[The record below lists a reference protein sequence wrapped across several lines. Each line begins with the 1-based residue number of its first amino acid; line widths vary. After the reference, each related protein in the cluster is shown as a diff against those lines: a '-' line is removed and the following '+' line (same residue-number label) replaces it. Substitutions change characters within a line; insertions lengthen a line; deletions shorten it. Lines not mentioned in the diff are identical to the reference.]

1 MIRISCCLRWQLGV
15 NALLLA
21 FWMCAPVASASPVQ
35 ERPNILWITC
45 EDLSPHLRCFGDM
58 QAHTP
63 HLDRLAAQGVRYT
76 RAYATA
82 PVCTPARSTLITG
95 VYASS
100 QGTQHLRGTQPLSK
114 QLRCFTEI
122 LREAGYYCSNN
133 VKEDY
138 NFPTPQTAWDDSSE
152 TAHWRGR
159 QPDQPFFS
167 IFNFMTT
174 HQSRTR
180 YGREELA
187 QAQATLPADQRCQ
200 PEDLT
205 LPPYYPDT
213 PEVRVNLA
221 ALYTQVTL
229 MDRQAGEILA
239 QLEADGLSDN
249 TIVFFYSDH
258 GDGLPRGKRWLHD
271 TGTHVPF
278 ILRFPPKFKH
288 GTPGAP
294 GSQTAE
300 GIAFVDFAPTVL
312 SLAGLTPPTAMQG
325 RAFLG
330 PRRQPEPTY
339 LFGIRDRVDEVLE
352 LSRSVR
358 KGRYL
363 YIRNFYPHRPR
374 MQRSFF
380 SEITP
385 LRQVLRAR
393 AAQGTLKGH
402 EAWLMQP
409 AVPPEELYDSQAD
422 PLQFNNLA
430 SNPQHRDLIHEM
442 RAALADW
449 IIETQDTAFMPEADM
464 IARAQGQSPYDWARQ
479 GDVYPVE
486 DILQVASTIGRSR
499 QFSSRQIQALQS
511 PDAAIRFWGANG
523 LAAMGSSAPQR
534 AVSDLQQSLKDP
546 SIPVRLAAAEALCYR
561 GAPEN
566 ALPILIDGL
575 EDKNVLINLHASTI
589 LMAIGAQARPAVPA
603 MRRALQRLADVPD
616 QGWYTRE
623 NLQIMIAELDASS

>member
-1 MIRISCCLRWQLGV
+1 MLRISCRLKWRLGMI
-15 NALLLA
+15 ALLLP
-21 FWMCAPVASASPVQ
+21 FWLSTALAGASPPQV
-35 ERPNILWITC
+35 RPNILWITC
-45 EDLSPHLRCFGDM
+45 EDLSPHLRCFGDV

-63 HLDRLAAQGVRYT
+63 HLDRLAAQGVRYM

-100 QGTQHLRGTQPLSK
+100 QGTQHLRGTQPLSRE
-114 QLRCFTEI
+114 LRCFTEI

-138 NFPTPQTAWDDSSE
+138 NFPTPKAAWDDSSD

-159 QPDQPFFS
+159 QPGQPFFS

-180 YGREELA
+180 YGREALT
-187 QAQATLPADQRCQ
+187 QAQAALPPEQRVQPDTLC
-200 PEDLT
+200 

-229 MDRQAGEILA
+229 MDRQAGEVLA
-239 QLEADGLSDN
+239 QLETDGLADN

-278 ILRFPPKFKH
+278 MVRFPPRFKH
-288 GTPGAP
+288 WSPGAP
-294 GSQTAE
+294 GSQTSE

-312 SLAGLTPPTAMQG
+312 SLAGLVPPAVMQG

-339 LFGIRDRVDEVLE
+339 IFGIRDRVDEVLE

-363 YIRNFYPHRPR
+363 YIRNYYPHRPR

-385 LRQVLRAR
+385 IRQTLRAKG
-393 AAQGTLKGH
+393 AQGQLQGH

-409 AVPPEELYDSQAD
+409 SVPPEELFDTQAD
-422 PLQFNNLA
+422 PDQFTNLA
-430 SNPQHRDLIHEM
+430 NRPEHRELRQEM
-442 RAALADW
+442 RTVLKDW
-449 IIETQDTAFMPEADM
+449 IIETRDTSFLPEADM
-464 IARAQGQSPYDWARQ
+464 MARAAGQSPYDWARQ
-479 GDVYPVE
+479 DDAYPLE
-486 DILQVASTIGRSR
+486 AILPVADTIGRSR
-499 QFSSRQIQALQS
+499 QFFTRQHQALLS
-511 PDAAIRFWGANG
+511 PDAAVRFWGANS
-523 LAAMGSSAPQR
+523 LAAMGTPPQR
-534 AVSDLQQSLKDP
+534 ALGNLRQCLQDTSV
-546 SIPVRLAAAEALCYR
+546 PVRLAAAEALCHV
-561 GAPEN
+561 GEPES
-566 ALPILIDGL
+566 ALPVLIQGL
-575 EDKNVLINLHASTI
+575 ADRNVLINLHASTI
-589 LMAIGAQARPAVPA
+589 LMAIGEQARPAVPA
-603 MRRALQRLADVPD
+603 MRQALERLADVPD

-623 NLQIMIAELDASS
+623 NLQFMIAELKDG